1 MPETKKLHYSKYLY
15 RMQFR
20 NRLAFAFR
28 TEWQRN
34 GKLSYAAQQLSNFR
48 EGVKKSGI
56 IYKNRWG
63 FTEEISFEELR
74 DAEVLLRLLKPAE
87 GYMVRVELN
96 SLNIYT
102 NDILLLE
109 DLKSKLL
116 ADAEIWRPSKKT
128 VEFLKQNKNVIL
140 VDKDPKFPYKISF
153 GRKPAKKELAKWIE
167 NNRDKVSCGPRLFES
182 LQTENRWIQGQY
194 IFAKDDKVILLL
206 QMLIGDNITRIDK
219 LVYKETIDK

>member
-34 GKLSYAAQQLSNFR
+34 GKLSYAAQHLDKYR
-48 EGVKKSGI
+48 EAARKNGV
-56 IYKNRWG
+56 IYKDRWG
-63 FTEEISFEELR
+63 FTEEISLEELR
-74 DAEVLLRLLKPAE
+74 DAEVVLRLLKPAE
-87 GYMVRVELN
+87 GYMIRVELN
-96 SLNIYT
+96 SMNIYS
-102 NDILLLE
+102 NDISMLE

-116 ADAEIWRPSKKT
+116 ADAEIWRPSEKT
-128 VEFLKQNKNVIL
+128 IDFLKQNKNVIL
-140 VDKDPKFPYKISF
+140 VDKVPEFPYKISF

-167 NNRDKVSCGPRLFES
+167 NNRDKVTCGPRLFES

-194 IFAKDDKVILLL
+194 IFAKDEKVILLL
-206 QMLIGDNITRIDK
+206 QMLIGDNIARIDK